1 MRIIT
6 VLAFGLLAAMTTVAV
21 AETAD
26 DLKCKQCVSTGE
38 IKVNAV
44 TKSRI
49 APQSVGPSQLAPDSV
64 TQSKI
69 SEAAVKEEHLSQ
81 QVLDLISSARP
92 LQVMADGE
100 SIGAFIDNAEGASYL
115 TLSEENYFFFVV
127 AVLQPEAPS
136 ARPGNLRA
144 EEIVFE
150 SPNCAGQAYLETD
163 SNGNWR
169 GLSTEQG
176 IVLGA
181 ERTVAK
187 AYYVSPDEKPAERSY
202 LSFLS
207 QERDGR
213 CKDEILGPHFS
224 VRVLPNVRAIT
235 GVSSQKYPAPI
246 TLSR

>member
-1 MRIIT
+1 M
-6 VLAFGLLAAMTTVAV
+6 
-21 AETAD
+21 
-26 DLKCKQCVSTGE
+26 
-38 IKVNAV
+38 
-44 TKSRI
+44 
-49 APQSVGPSQLAPDSV
+49 
-64 TQSKI
+64 
-69 SEAAVKEEHLSQ
+69 
-81 QVLDLISSARP
+81 
-92 LQVMADGE
+92 
-100 SIGAFIDNAEGASYL
+100 
-115 TLSEENYFFFVV
+115 SEENYFFFVV

-181 ERTVAK
+181 KRGVVK
-187 AYYVSPDEKPAERSY
+187 AYYVVPGENPAERNY

-224 VRVLPNVRAIT
+224 VRVFPNVRTIT
-235 GVSSQKYPAPI
+235 GVRSGGYSAPI